1 LQALNIWLL
10 QRAKPLPPRCGAS
23 SCFPQTYPT
32 REFATFP
39 EALHA
44 LARQPA
50 FEAHTPRAAA
60 FGVAG
65 PVADNC
71 CHMTNLSWV
80 IDGDYLTTA
89 HGIRSAPARLPVR
102 RSSESVQAAML
113 SSSQTGLA
121 LSAAAMRLVALRS
134 QQRPRPGRMAVLN
147 DFEANGYGV
156 TAVSDENVVVLNNV
170 PAKPKA
176 RGRRGMQPARAPAHA
191 RTRRSVRCGISAIR
205 AKQLRCAQGNGWS
218 TDHVDVLL
226 LCLGVTLGWRLN
238 RQNVVPN
245 VMQRVGHRA

>member
-1 LQALNIWLL
+1 LEALLL
-10 QRAKPLPPRCGAS
+10 QRVKPLPPRCGVS
-23 SCFPQTYPT
+23 SRCPQTYPT
-32 REFATFP
+32 RDFATFP

-89 HGIRSAPARLPVR
+89 HGIRSAPASLPVR
-102 RSSESVQAAML
+102 RSSESSQAVTL
-113 SSSQTGLA
+113 SSGRLA
-121 LSAAAMRLVALRS
+121 PPCLQPPCVWYASKTQAEMSSARA
-134 QQRPRPGRMAVLN
+134 RMAVLN

-176 RGRRGMQPARAPAHA
+176 RGRRGLQPARAPAHT
-191 RTRRSVRCGISAIR
+191 RTRRSVCCGHSTLEHKPCRRIDSSA
-205 AKQLRCAQGNGWS
+205 
-218 TDHVDVLL
+218 
-226 LCLGVTLGWRLN
+226 
-238 RQNVVPN
+238 
-245 VMQRVGHRA
+245 